1 MKTIEIALLATA
13 LLFLTGWN
21 WTEIVSVSSNGEQEN
36 GTDDFATVSADG
48 RYVAFHFFA
57 GNLVE
62 DDTNGSYDIFVH
74 DIVAGTTIHAG

>member
-1 MKTIEIALLATA
+1 MKTIKIAFLTTA

-21 WTEIVSVSSNGEQEN
+21 WTEIVSVSSTGKQGN
-36 GTDDFATVSADG
+36 GTEDFATVSADG
-48 RYVAFHFFA
+48 RHVAFHSSG

-74 DIVAGTTIHAG
+74 DTVTGTNTRSV